1 MKPRADVILT
11 GHMRTFTR
19 CLHSQRWHVY
29 RHYDVAAFYVSTVQD
44 EDTDGALSLL
54 RQLYPDTPVHVDI
67 VTEQPTLP
75 EPVETVRFEPYARS
89 VPVQAVLRQLWQL
102 ERGWAL
108 RQEAGWG
115 VPIVIRMRPDLFF
128 HSFSRPYVEE
138 DFAQTP
144 YWGRFGGVNDRFAI
158 LGQKA
163 APYYFKT
170 ICALDYLLEG
180 GCPLHPESLVK
191 ASLEQGGVTVMDT
204 MQTEFSTVRKNGEVR
219 PPEISHMDLCHCGLN
234 DRV

>member
-1 MKPRADVILT
+1 
-11 GHMRTFTR
+11 MRTFTR

-44 EDTDGALSLL
+44 EDTDPGISLL
-54 RQLYPDTPVHVDI
+54 RSLYPNTPVHVDI

-108 RQEAGWG
+108 RQEAGG
-115 VPIVIRMRPDLFF
+115 SAEIAIRIRPDLFF
-128 HSFSRPYVEE
+128 HSFNDVYPC
-138 DFAQTP
+138 DDMAWTP
-144 YWGRFGGVNDRFAI
+144 YWGRFGGINDRFAV
-158 LGQKA
+158 LGDTA
-163 APYYFKT
+163 APHYFNT
-170 ICALDYLLEG
+170 FPRIPYLLEG

-191 ASLEQGGVTVMDT
+191 ASLEHGVATIVDT
-204 MQTEFSTVRKNGEVR
+204 LQAEFSTLRKDGEVR
-219 PPEISHMDLCHCGLN
+219 APEISPIDFIHCSLN
-234 DRV
+234 GSR